1 MKSCVLFSAALFLSL
16 FSLAQ
21 AQEIQVP
28 IVYSNVHFATSWS
41 GSAPSD
47 NIWAVTCG
55 SPRELIL
62 SLLTT
67 PDFAGSIATG
77 EFLCDATASMQET
90 THLMLGAAKMAGTSL
105 QFGYNMWP
113 GFYWSCQLDVA
124 NNLSGSC
131 LVYSTSGSTVGRL
144 QLVYQP

>member
-1 MKSCVLFSAALFLSL
+1 MKYGLLFPVALFLSL
-16 FSLAQ
+16 SSSAQ
-21 AQEIQVP
+21 AQDVQAA

-47 NIWAVTCG
+47 NIWAATCG

-67 PDFAGSIATG
+67 PNFSGSIATG
-77 EFLCDATASMQET
+77 EFHCDATLSMQET
-90 THLMLGAAKMAGTSL
+90 THLMLGPAKMAGSSL
-105 QFGYNMWP
+105 QVGYSMWP
-113 GFYWSCQLDVA
+113 GFYWSCQIDVA
-124 NNLSGSC
+124 NNLNGSC
-131 LVYSTSGSTVGRL
+131 LVYSTSGSTVGTL